1 MLFSQGQEL
10 STQTSTY
17 LFEEGGGVG
26 GSINFVV
33 ASAFKSFILK
43 LDMATYP

>member
-17 LFEEGGGVG
+17 LFEEGVG